1 MRHVRDWSDQ
11 QGGIVTGWLMQLVVI
26 MAIVAVLG
34 YEAISVAITTIT
46 LDDAAREVAAEARD
60 AYRSG
65 NERRRAEEA
74 ATAAAEERDIE
85 LVSIDVD
92 DQDLYA
98 TVRDEASTLFIH
110 RIGALDTVTRPTA
123 TGRARWRP

>member
-1 MRHVRDWSDQ
+1 MNDVRDWSDQ

-26 MAIVAVLG
+26 MAIVALLG
-34 YEAISVAITTIT
+34 YEAITVAMTTIT
-46 LDDAAREVAAEARD
+46 LDDAARDVAAEARD

-65 NERRRAEEA
+65 SELRRAQEA
-74 ATAAAEERDIE
+74 GAAAAEEHDVE
-85 LVSIDVD
+85 LVSIEVD

-110 RIGALDTVTRPTA
+110 RIGALDTVTQPTA
-123 TGRARWRP
+123 RGRARWRP

>member
-1 MRHVRDWSDQ
+1 MNDVRDWSDQ

-26 MAIVAVLG
+26 MAIVALLG
-34 YEAISVAITTIT
+34 YEAITVAMTTIT
-46 LDDAAREVAAEARD
+46 LDDAARDVAAEARD

-65 NERRRAEEA
+65 SELRRAQEA
-74 ATAAAEERDIE
+74 GASAAEEHDVE
-85 LVSIDVD
+85 LVSIEVD

-110 RIGALDTVTRPTA
+110 RIGALDTVTQPTA
-123 TGRARWRP
+123 RGRARWRP